1 MNSFRRVLLKGLV
14 MVLLIGLITSC
25 FSGCSGK
32 NEGKENENNS
42 NVTSVPTSQSDSEV
56 NKTEGDTQSNANDQP
71 TDSAGD
77 GENSGTAN
85 KKGGKSIKEIDSD
98 SALKLATGLIL
109 GIAKTSIIPTEQT
122 TVVVVKPGEKSCM
135 IGSYDILKDV
145 ELTEVPKINII
156 DSTNAAWRISFTYRP
171 EITVEVIDDA
181 ENPKEAIKLYPGPPD
196 IQ

>member
-1 MNSFRRVLLKGLV
+1 MNSLKYALSKGLI
-14 MVLLIGLITSC
+14 MVLLIGLISSC
-25 FSGCSGK
+25 FTGCSGK
-32 NEGKENENNS
+32 NEGKKNGNDS
-42 NVTSVPTSQSDSEV
+42 KVTSVPTSQSDSEL
-56 NKTEGDTQSNANDQP
+56 NKTEGDTESKTNGQP
-71 TDSAGD
+71 TDSAGN
-77 GENSGTAN
+77 GENSETAN
-85 KKGGKSIKEIDSD
+85 EEGGKSIKEVDSE

-109 GIAKTSIIPTEQT
+109 GIAKGSIIPTEQT

-145 ELTEVPKINII
+145 ELIEVPKINII
-156 DSTNAAWRISFTYRP
+156 DSKNAAWRISFTYKP